1 MKLRVYRKT
10 VRLPVCLRPPL
21 KILLTLIVKET
32 GYVSQGCCNGSSSS
46 SRTKK
51 KKNWTGFCKTGFYT
65 CASAFSSEA
74 RSLHRPAE
82 PDGSGPPSRQTH
94 TPARDAANDSQIK
107 AFHREFVCSSPARRT
122 VLCNAAL
129 LKLKSTLAQLRH

>member
-51 KKNWTGFCKTGFYT
+51 KTGQDFAKQDFIPVLPLFLLRRDPSIDQRNPMDQDLLHGKLIHLQEMRLMTHKSKLFT
-65 CASAFSSEA
+65 ENLSAV
-74 RSLHRPAE
+74 P
-82 PDGSGPPSRQTH
+82 
-94 TPARDAANDSQIK
+94 PAR
-107 AFHREFVCSSPARRT
+107 PT

>member
-10 VRLPVCLRPPL
+10 VSLRHPL

-32 GYVSQGCCNGSSSS
+32 GYVNQGCCNSSSSS
-46 SRTKK
+46 SRTK
-51 KKNWTGFCKTGFYT
+51 KKNWTGFCKTLGPLVRFYT
-65 CASAFSSEA
+65 CACAFSSEA

-94 TPARDAANDSQIK
+94 TPARVEHGTHTRLMTHKSKLFTENLSA
-107 AFHREFVCSSPARRT
+107 VPPPAPPPPTERRCVT
-122 VLCNAAL
+122 
-129 LKLKSTLAQLRH
+129 RHC

>member
-1 MKLRVYRKT
+1 MAARHFFILKGEI
-10 VRLPVCLRPPL
+10 CLFKASL
-21 KILLTLIVKET
+21 KNPANTN
-32 GYVSQGCCNGSSSS
+32 SQGNRVCK
-46 SRTKK
+46 SRLLQQQLQQQQNLKK
-51 KKNWTGFCKTGFYT
+51 KKLGPLVRFYT

-94 TPARDAANDSQIK
+94 TPARDTASDSQIK